1 MKRLSKL
8 SNIGHKLEKRL
19 AAVGIEDD
27 ETLIKMGSKAAF
39 SKLYFYEGDTCFNC
53 LCSLEGAIQGVRWHS
68 FESHVKMDLKQYYDS
83 II

>member
-1 MKRLSKL
+1 MKRISELP
-8 SNIGHKLEKRL
+8 NIGDKLKERL
-19 AAVGIEDD
+19 AAVGIEDA
-27 ETLIKMGSKAAF
+27 ETLIKMGSKVAF

-68 FESHVKMDLKQYYDS
+68 LKSDVKLDLKQYYHS

>member
-1 MKRLSKL
+1 MKRISGLP
-8 SNIGHKLEKRL
+8 NIGDKLMERL
-19 AAVGIEDD
+19 AIVGIEDA

-53 LCSLEGAIQGVRWHS
+53 LCSLEGAIEGVRWHCLKS
-68 FESHVKMDLKQYYDS
+68 DVKLDLKQYYDS